1 MRPAEAGMGRLLDS
15 ISGPADLKRLD
26 PGQLPALAAE
36 LRAFIYDTVN
46 AVGGHLSSNLG
57 AVELAI
63 ALHYVFSSPT
73 DRIIWDVGH
82 QAYPHKVLTGRRK
95 QLATVRRLNGLAGF
109 PVRSESEHD
118 AFGTAHASTSISAAL
133 GMAAAGLGGRVIAVI
148 GDGALSGGMAFEG
161 LNNAGSRPDLDLLV
175 VVNDNDMSI
184 SPAVGAMRQHL
195 ARVLASKFYRTV
207 RDESGRLMPGPMR
220 ELAGRAEEHIKGMFM
235 PGTLFEEMGFT
246 YAGPVDGHDLPALV
260 GIMGDLRDAPGPQLL
275 HTVTVKGK
283 GYAQAERD
291 PVKHHGVSPPKP
303 AAAAPVKIETKAAAP
318 TYSQIFG
325 QWLCAAA
332 ERDRRVVG
340 ITPAMREGSGM
351 VEFAGRFPDRYFDV
365 GIAEQ
370 HAMTFAAGLACCDQR
385 PVLAIYSTFLQRAYD
400 QLIHDVAIQRLP
412 VLLAIDRAGLVGADG
427 ATHHGA
433 FDLSFLRC
441 IPNLLIMAPAS
452 EREMWLMLN
461 RALAHDGPAA
471 VRYPRGQ
478 GTGEPLPEDRSER
491 LPDLRGRLLRQGNE
505 LAIIAFGSMVA
516 PAVAAGERLD
526 ATVADAR
533 IVKPLDIELMR
544 ELAAGHRAILTVEEN
559 VVAGGAGSGVAEALA
574 GSRPAIAHIGL
585 PDRFIEHGSPGELL
599 AEAGLTA
606 DRIVEQGRKLLAGS
620 RKE

>member
-1 MRPAEAGMGRLLDS
+1 MGRLLDS
-15 ISGPADLKRLD
+15 ISGPADLKRLEA
-26 PGQLPALAAE
+26 GQLPALAAE
-36 LRAFIYDTVN
+36 LRAFIYDTVT

-63 ALHYVFSSPT
+63 ALHYVFLSPK

-82 QAYPHKVLTGRRK
+82 QAYPHKVLTGRRERLK
-95 QLATVRRLNGLAGF
+95 TVRRLNGLAGF

-133 GMAAAGLGGRVIAVI
+133 GMAASGRAGRVIAVI

-195 ARVLASKFYRTV
+195 ARVLASRLYRAV
-207 RDESGRLMPGPMR
+207 RDESGKLMPGPMR

-246 YAGPVDGHDLPALV
+246 YAGPVDGHDLPALI
-260 GIMGDLRDAPGPQLL
+260 GIMQDLRDAPGPQLL

-291 PVKHHGVSPPKP
+291 PVKHHGVSPPRP
-303 AAAAPVKIETKAAAP
+303 AAAAPVKVETAAAAP
-318 TYSQIFG
+318 TFSQIFG

-332 ERDRRVVG
+332 ERDERVAA

-351 VEFAGRFPDRYFDV
+351 VEFARRFPDRYFDA

-370 HAMTFAAGLACCDQR
+370 HAMTFAAGLACCERR

-400 QLIHDVAIQRLP
+400 QLIHDVALQELP

-441 IPNLLIMAPAS
+441 IPNLLIMAPAD

-478 GTGEPLPEDRSER
+478 GSGARLPEDPAEQ
-491 LPDLRGRLLRQGNE
+491 LPELRGRTLHKGKG
-505 LAIIAFGSMVA
+505 LAIVAFGSMVA
-516 PAVAAGERLD
+516 PAVAAGKKLD

-533 IVKPLDIELMR
+533 IVKPLDR
-544 ELAAGHRAILTVEEN
+544 ELVRALAAEHEAILTVEEN
-559 VVAGGAGSGVAEALA
+559 VIAGGAGAGVAEALA
-574 GSRPAIAHIGL
+574 AAGVPARIEHMGL

-599 AEAGLTA
+599 AAAGLTA
-606 DRIVEQGRKLLAGS
+606 DDIVGRGKKLREQTAAG
-620 RKE
+620 

>member
-1 MRPAEAGMGRLLDS
+1 MSRLLDS
-15 ISGPADLKRLD
+15 ISGPADLKRLTID
-26 PGQLPALAAE
+26 ELPELAAQ
-36 LRAFIYDTVN
+36 LRTFIYDTVT

-82 QAYPHKVLTGRRK
+82 QAYPHKVLTGRRERLK
-95 QLATVRRLNGLAGF
+95 TVRRLNGLAGF

-133 GMAAAGLGGRVIAVI
+133 GMAAGGGGRAIAVI

-161 LNNAGSRPDLDLLV
+161 LNNAGSRPDLNLLV

-195 ARVLASKFYRTV
+195 ARLLASRLYRTV
-207 RDESGRLMPGPMR
+207 RDESGKLLPGPMR

-260 GIMGDLRDAPGPQLL
+260 GIMEDLRDAPGPQLL

-291 PVKHHGVSPPKP
+291 PVKHHGVSAPRNGASAP
-303 AAAAPVKIETKAAAP
+303 AKIEKEATVP
-318 TYSQIFG
+318 TYSQAFG

-332 ERDRRVVG
+332 ERDRRIVG

-351 VEFAGRFPDRYFDV
+351 VEFAKRFPDRYFDV

-370 HAMTFAAGLACCDQR
+370 HAMTFAAGLACCEKR

-400 QLIHDVAIQRLP
+400 QLIHDVAIQNLP
-412 VLLAIDRAGLVGADG
+412 VLLAIDRAGIVGADG

-441 IPNLLIMAPAS
+441 IPNLLIMTPAD

-471 VRYPRGQ
+471 VRYPRGS
-478 GTGEPLPEDRSER
+478 GRGSGLPENASEA
-491 LPDLRGRLLRQGNE
+491 LPELRGELLRSGSR

-516 PAVAAGERLD
+516 PALAAGKKLD
-526 ATVADAR
+526 ATVANAR
-533 IVKPLDIELMR
+533 IVKPIDRQLVQEV
-544 ELAAGHRAILTVEEN
+544 AASHQAILTVEEN
-559 VVAGGAGSGVAEALA
+559 VTAGGAGSAVAEALA
-574 GSRPAIAHIGL
+574 GMAVRIEHIGL
-585 PDRFIEHGSPGELL
+585 PDRFIEHGSHGELL
-599 AEAGLTA
+599 AQAGLDEPDLVERGKQLL
-606 DRIVEQGRKLLAGS
+606 DRLED
-620 RKE
+620 

>member
-1 MRPAEAGMGRLLDS
+1 MSRLLDS
-15 ISGPADLKRLD
+15 ISGPADLKRLEV
-26 PGQLPALAAE
+26 GQLPALAAE
-36 LRAFIYDTVN
+36 LRTFIYDTVT

-63 ALHYVFSSPT
+63 ALHYVFSSPS

-82 QAYPHKVLTGRRK
+82 QAYPHKVLTGRREK
-95 QLATVRRLNGLAGF
+95 LKSVRRLNGLAGF

-133 GMAAAGLGGRVIAVI
+133 GMAASGRAGRAIAVI

-161 LNNAGSRPDLDLLV
+161 LNNAGSRPDLDVLV

-195 ARVLASKFYRTV
+195 ARALASRLYRAV
-207 RDESGRLMPGPMR
+207 RDESGKFMPGPVR

-246 YAGPVDGHDLPALV
+246 YAGPVDGHDLPALI
-260 GIMGDLRDAPGPQLL
+260 GIMEDLRDAPGPQLL

-303 AAAAPVKIETKAAAP
+303 ADVAPVKVETAAAVP

-325 QWLCAAA
+325 QWLGAAA
-332 ERDRRVVG
+332 GRDERVVG

-351 VEFAGRFPDRYFDV
+351 VEFARCFPDRYFDV

-370 HAMTFAAGLACCDQR
+370 HAMTFAAGLACCEKR

-400 QLIHDVAIQRLP
+400 QLIHDVALQKLP

-441 IPNLLIMAPAS
+441 IPNLLIMAPAD

-461 RALAHDGPAA
+461 RALAHNGPAA

-478 GTGEPLPEDRSER
+478 GTGAALPEDPAEQ
-491 LPDLRGRLLRQGNE
+491 LPELRGRLLRKGKK
-505 LAIIAFGSMVA
+505 LAIIAFGSMVT
-516 PAVAAGERLD
+516 PATAAGEQLD

-533 IVKPLDIELMR
+533 IVKPLDAQLVH
-544 ELAAGHRAILTVEEN
+544 ELAAE
-559 VVAGGAGSGVAEALA
+559 
-574 GSRPAIAHIGL
+574 
-585 PDRFIEHGSPGELL
+585 SPGDPHRR
-599 AEAGLTA
+599 GK
-606 DRIVEQGRKLLAGS
+606 RGRRRRRQRRRRDARG
-620 RKE
+620 RW